1 MKLVEISIKKRITL
15 TMIYLIVV
23 GFALFS
29 FSQLKVDLFPN
40 IDFPIVGIVTEYKG
54 VGPEDIENLIARP
67 IEEAVSAT
75 KNVKNVKSQISQ
87 GVCVTTLEF
96 DWGTDMTK
104 AENDVRKRIDMIRK
118 YLPNDATD
126 PVTFAFDPSMMPIAF
141 ILISSP
147 DMGPAE
153 LHKLGTDR
161 VEPLLERVDGVAMVE
176 TAGGL
181 ERQINVKLNPVK
193 LAAHQL
199 STSDVVR
206 AIRASGG
213 LLPAG
218 SIETATTNF
227 SLHIASNYQTLDQV
241 KQVII
246 KYEKGRPLVLGD
258 VADVEDGFKE
268 VVSDVRVNYHQG
280 VYLRVFKQSD
290 ANTVQACRNV
300 RNALKDI
307 RKMMPRDVQLRMVY
321 DQSEY
326 IMSAIGNLGDTA
338 LLAFLIAFAVIYFF
352 LRNIRGSIIMGLAIP
367 ISVVSTFAVMMLA
380 HLTLNIIS
388 MAGLALAIGMLV
400 DNSIVVLENVYRH
413 REMGE
418 DLVTAAN
425 VGTTEVAMA
434 ITAST
439 LTTIGVFLPVLF
451 VPGIAGQLFND
462 MVVTI
467 TFSLF
472 ASLIIALTLVPMLG
486 SRILRL
492 ENEMP
497 RQRLKKFK
505 EKIGN
510 FLDNLTNW
518 YVGVLRW
525 SLQNKTKVLL
535 ATTVLFALSL
545 LTIRVIGGDFLPKSD
560 QGFIALTVLRE
571 KGTPL
576 NETRKTVL
584 QLEKIVKDDIP
595 EATDVLAMFGQGEG
609 IFAFFG
615 GTGSEAIN
623 FRIRLKP
630 MEERSRSQEEI
641 EKVLREKLDQLPGIT
656 YQFLQTNMFSSDR
669 AVDVKI
675 FGNDIEKSKQIAEKL
690 KSKMEKIKGLVDV
703 EVNMKE
709 GGKEILI
716 VPDRRRL
723 NDLKLSALQVADI
736 ISTAIQGKVAA
747 RFYDKGDEYDI
758 MVRLE
763 KPYRQS
769 KEALRHLL
777 IPTISGKMVQLQQV
791 ASIEETHAPSTIYRE
806 NQQRYVSVGCDLSGI
821 DLSSAVRKIQHVIDQ
836 AHIPSEF
843 QVVIGGTAKD
853 QRESFM
859 YLTIAFFAA
868 VLLVYM
874 IMASEFE
881 SLLAPFIIMFTVPL
895 SVIGVF
901 GMLFITGTKLDVMA
915 LVGIVMLVGIVVNN
929 GIVLVDYINQL
940 RRKGYDLLTAVQE
953 GGRVRLRPVLMTA
966 STTILGM
973 VPLALKLGS
982 GSENWTP
989 LARAVIGGLT
999 TSTVLTLV
1007 IVPILYVLL
1016 EKTGDK
1022 VRQWWL
1028 KKV

>member
-1 MKLVEISIKKRITL
+1 
-15 TMIYLIVV
+15 
-23 GFALFS
+23 
-29 FSQLKVDLFPN
+29 
-40 IDFPIVGIVTEYKG
+40 
-54 VGPEDIENLIARP
+54 
-67 IEEAVSAT
+67 
-75 KNVKNVKSQISQ
+75 
-87 GVCVTTLEF
+87 
-96 DWGTDMTK
+96 
-104 AENDVRKRIDMIRK
+104 
-118 YLPNDATD
+118 
-126 PVTFAFDPSMMPIAF
+126 
-141 ILISSP
+141 
-147 DMGPAE
+147 
-153 LHKLGTDR
+153 
-161 VEPLLERVDGVAMVE
+161 
-176 TAGGL
+176 
-181 ERQINVKLNPVK
+181 
-193 LAAHQL
+193 
-199 STSDVVR
+199 
-206 AIRASGG
+206 
-213 LLPAG
+213 
-218 SIETATTNF
+218 
-227 SLHIASNYQTLDQV
+227 
-241 KQVII
+241 
-246 KYEKGRPLVLGD
+246 
-258 VADVEDGFKE
+258 
-268 VVSDVRVNYHQG
+268 
-280 VYLRVFKQSD
+280 
-290 ANTVQACRNV
+290 
-300 RNALKDI
+300 
-307 RKMMPRDVQLRMVY
+307 
-321 DQSEY
+321 
-326 IMSAIGNLGDTA
+326 
-338 LLAFLIAFAVIYFF
+338 
-352 LRNIRGSIIMGLAIP
+352 
-367 ISVVSTFAVMMLA
+367 
-380 HLTLNIIS
+380 
-388 MAGLALAIGMLV
+388 
-400 DNSIVVLENVYRH
+400 
-413 REMGE
+413 
-418 DLVTAAN
+418 
-425 VGTTEVAMA
+425 
-434 ITAST
+434 
-439 LTTIGVFLPVLF
+439 
-451 VPGIAGQLFND
+451 
-462 MVVTI
+462 
-467 TFSLF
+467 
-472 ASLIIALTLVPMLG
+472 
-486 SRILRL
+486 
-492 ENEMP
+492 
-497 RQRLKKFK
+497 
-505 EKIGN
+505 
-510 FLDNLTNW
+510 
-518 YVGVLRW
+518 
-525 SLQNKTKVLL
+525 
-535 ATTVLFALSL
+535 
-545 LTIRVIGGDFLPKSD
+545 
-560 QGFIALTVLRE
+560 VLRE

-641 EKVLREKLDQLPGIT
+641 EKVLRQKLDQLPGIT

-690 KSKMEKIKGLVDV
+690 KSEMEKIKGLVDV

-763 KPYRQS
+763 KPYRKS

-791 ASIEETHAPSTIYRE
+791 ASVEETHAPSTIYRE
-806 NQQRYVSVGCDLSGI
+806 NQQRYVSVGCDLSDI

-881 SLLAPFIIMFTVPL
+881 SLLDPFIIMFTVPL

-940 RRKGYDLLTAVQE
+940 RRKGYDLLSAVQE

-973 VPLALKLGS
+973 VPLALKMGS

-1016 EKTGDK
+1016 EKMGGK
-1022 VRQWWL
+1022 IREWWL

>member
-118 YLPNDATD
+118 YLPDDATD

-227 SLHIASNYQTLDQV
+227 SLHIASNYQTLEQV
-241 KQVII
+241 KQAII
-246 KYEKGRPLVLGD
+246 KYEKGRPLVLSD

-300 RNALKDI
+300 RKALKDI
-307 RKMMPRDVQLRMVY
+307 RQMMPRDVQLRMVY

-425 VGTTEVAMA
+425 TGTTEVAMA

-492 ENEMP
+492 ESEMP

-505 EKIGN
+505 EKIGK
-510 FLDNLTNW
+510 FLENLTEW

-545 LTIRVIGGDFLPKSD
+545 LTIRVIGGDF
-560 QGFIALTVLRE
+560 FT
-571 KGTPL
+571 
-576 NETRKTVL
+576 
-584 QLEKIVKDDIP
+584 
-595 EATDVLAMFGQGEG
+595 
-609 IFAFFG
+609 
-615 GTGSEAIN
+615 
-623 FRIRLKP
+623 
-630 MEERSRSQEEI
+630 
-641 EKVLREKLDQLPGIT
+641 
-656 YQFLQTNMFSSDR
+656 
-669 AVDVKI
+669 
-675 FGNDIEKSKQIAEKL
+675 
-690 KSKMEKIKGLVDV
+690 
-703 EVNMKE
+703 
-709 GGKEILI
+709 
-716 VPDRRRL
+716 
-723 NDLKLSALQVADI
+723 QV
-736 ISTAIQGKVAA
+736 
-747 RFYDKGDEYDI
+747 
-758 MVRLE
+758 
-763 KPYRQS
+763 
-769 KEALRHLL
+769 
-777 IPTISGKMVQLQQV
+777 
-791 ASIEETHAPSTIYRE
+791 
-806 NQQRYVSVGCDLSGI
+806 
-821 DLSSAVRKIQHVIDQ
+821 
-836 AHIPSEF
+836 
-843 QVVIGGTAKD
+843 
-853 QRESFM
+853 
-859 YLTIAFFAA
+859 
-868 VLLVYM
+868 
-874 IMASEFE
+874 
-881 SLLAPFIIMFTVPL
+881 
-895 SVIGVF
+895 
-901 GMLFITGTKLDVMA
+901 
-915 LVGIVMLVGIVVNN
+915 
-929 GIVLVDYINQL
+929 
-940 RRKGYDLLTAVQE
+940 
-953 GGRVRLRPVLMTA
+953 
-966 STTILGM
+966 
-973 VPLALKLGS
+973 GS
-982 GSENWTP
+982 GLYCANRV
-989 LARAVIGGLT
+989 ARKRNAA
-999 TSTVLTLV
+999 
-1007 IVPILYVLL
+1007 
-1016 EKTGDK
+1016 
-1022 VRQWWL
+1022 Q
-1028 KKV
+1028 